1 MLQEEFYAY
10 TQLNPSTVNIWY
22 TGSAP
27 SVINGLSVPVLSA
40 SVDLTPQLT
49 QVQQITVPLPT
60 VGTSAIL
67 NITSRTA
74 TQSGTTKYFFFLT
87 DPYNTTQIISPS
99 GSGDLIFSPSID
111 AAEFNASPYNVLG
124 GLVETQRQS
133 TYIMD
138 ADEYKVGGEGLPVG
152 YVGPINIYSLL
163 SGSADRARVQD
174 SNYTIS
180 GWSNARYKGSVTDI
194 FDYSSTPAAAG
205 SIFQGSVFPLSA
217 ADTYIKSLQ
226 SGSAIVYRDL
236 FYIGV
241 GDTPGFAEQPTNF
254 LTSGSTAIQ
263 PSGSIVFVNSSGFIT
278 FTNPFKVGD
287 YIKVSNQEVMKIT
300 AIGAPIGSVATLTL
314 QVIRNIRGGFVNVQN
329 PGMSV
334 ELLNS
339 SQIYEVENNRLNG
352 VVQGKVLVQGSGE
365 ILVLDSNGYVI
376 EVS

>member
-10 TQLNPSTVNIWY
+10 TQIYPSRVNIWY

-27 SVINGLSVPVLSA
+27 SVINGLSVPVFSG

-49 QVQQITVPLPT
+49 QVEQITVPLPT
-60 VGTSAIL
+60 TGTSAIL

-87 DPYNTTQIISPS
+87 DPYSTTYITSPS
-99 GSGDLIFSPSID
+99 GSGGLIFSPSID

-138 ADEYKVGGEGLPVG
+138 ADEHKIGGTGLPVG
-152 YVGPINIYSLL
+152 YTGPINIYKLL
-163 SGSADRARVQD
+163 SGSADRAKVQD

-194 FDYSSTPAAAG
+194 YDYNSIPAAAG
-205 SIFQGSVFPLSA
+205 SIFQGSVFPSSSA
-217 ADTYIKSLQ
+217 NTYIKSLG
-226 SGSAIVYRDL
+226 SGSAVYKEL

-254 LTSGSTAIQ
+254 VTSGSNLVSST
-263 PSGSIVFVNSSGFIT
+263 GNFFFVYSSGYISFV
-278 FTNPFKVGD
+278 NPFKIGD
-287 YIKVSNQEVMKIT
+287 FIKIDNTEVAKIT
-300 AIGAPIGSVATLTL
+300 AIGSPIGSVGTLTL
-314 QVIRNIRGGFVNVQN
+314 QVIRNIRGGYAAVSSSGL
-329 PGMSV
+329 PI
-334 ELLNS
+334 ELLNT
-339 SQIYEVENNRLNG
+339 SQIYEIENNRLNG
-352 VVQGKVLVQGSGE
+352 VVQGKVLVQGTGD
-365 ILVLDSNGYVI
+365 ILRLDSNGYVI
-376 EVS
+376 AVS

>member
-60 VGTSAIL
+60 AGTSAIL

-87 DPYNTTQIISPS
+87 DPYSTTYIISPT

-194 FDYSSTPAAAG
+194 FDYNSTPAAAG

-217 ADTYIKSLQ
+217 ADTYIRSLQ
-226 SGSAIVYRDL
+226 SGSAVVYRDL

-254 LTSGSTAIQ
+254 ATSGSNLVS
-263 PSGSIVFVNSSGFIT
+263 PSGSFFFVYSSEYISFV
-278 FTNPFKVGD
+278 NPFKIGD
-287 YIKVSNQEVMKIT
+287 FIKINNTEVAKIT
-300 AIGAPIGSVATLTL
+300 AIGSPIGSVGTLTL
-314 QVIRNIRGGFVNVQN
+314 QVIRNIRGGYAAVSSSGL
-329 PGMSV
+329 PI

-352 VVQGKVLVQGSGE
+352 VVQGKVLVQGTGE
-365 ILVLDSNGYVI
+365 ILVLDSNGYVV

>member
-10 TQLNPSTVNIWY
+10 TQIYPSRVNIWY

-27 SVINGLSVPVLSA
+27 SVINGLSVPVFSA

-60 VGTSAIL
+60 TGTSAIL

-87 DPYNTTQIISPS
+87 DPYSTTYISSPS
-99 GSGDLIFSPSID
+99 GSGGLIFSPSID

-138 ADEYKVGGEGLPVG
+138 ADEHKIGGTGLPVG
-152 YVGPINIYSLL
+152 YVGPINIYKLL
-163 SGSADRARVQD
+163 SGSADRAKVQD

-180 GWSNARYKGSVTDI
+180 GWSNARYRGSVTDI
-194 FDYSSTPAAAG
+194 YDYNSTPAAAG
-205 SIFQGSVFPLSA
+205 SIFQGSVFPSSSA
-217 ADTYIKSLQ
+217 DSYIRSLA
-226 SGSAIVYRDL
+226 SGSAVYKDL

-254 LTSGSTAIQ
+254 VTSGSTAIQ
-263 PSGSIVFVNSSGFIT
+263 PSGSIMFVDTSGYIT
-278 FTNPFKVGD
+278 FVNPFKIGD
-287 YIKVSNQEVMKIT
+287 YIKVSNQEVMKII
-300 AIGAPIGSVATLTL
+300 AIGSPVGSIATLTL
-314 QVIRNIRGGFVNVQN
+314 QVVRNIRGGFVNVQTDN
-329 PGMSV
+329 MTV
-334 ELLNS
+334 ELLNT

-352 VVQGKVLVQGSGE
+352 VVQGKVLVQGTGE
-365 ILVLDSNGYVI
+365 ILRVDSNGYVI